1 MPTVQCMLQDN
12 FKIIAFPKVDLIFIN
27 CPLSPKL
34 QLNGM
39 LEVRRS
45 TALSSDRKITL
56 QSDMHL
62 SLGERYRNIIHT
74 RLRYTELC

>member
-1 MPTVQCMLQDN
+1 MYVTGQFQNYSISKSRLNIYKLSFVPKATVEWN
-12 FKIIAFPKVDLIFIN
+12 AIP
-27 CPLSPKL
+27 
-34 QLNGM
+34 